1 MEVILLLH
9 PPLNSISRSQTKKR
23 LAAFTLVEL
32 LVVIAIIGILI
43 SMLLPAIQQV
53 RAAARRVSC
62 ANNLRQLALAVH
74 NHESAFGHY
83 PASFQAPL
91 NSLVRGSWSIHA
103 QLLPNVEQANARNR
117 VNLEVDW
124 HDQVD
129 SGVPGFGV
137 PVFSCP
143 SDFNAGARRR
153 DGQPYVHSTSYG
165 FNMGSW
171 RIFDPRTGEIGDGAF
186 RVNRGTKHATFEDGL
201 SNTMCA
207 SDVKSYTSYIRN
219 VPGFDGAYPGSIDHF
234 QGTTGELKLGPRSD
248 QNTGH
253 TVWTDGRVHHT
264 GFTTV
269 FAPNTFV
276 PFDHDGQTY
285 DIDFNSQQEGRDLN
299 NPTYAAVT
307 ARSHH
312 EAGVNVSRMDGSVGF
327 VSDTIAIE
335 IWRGLGTADGGEV
348 VNQ

>member
-1 MEVILLLH
+1 MRR
-9 PPLNSISRSQTKKR
+9 SRIQNR
-23 LAAFTLVEL
+23 LQAFTLVEL
-32 LVVIAIIGILI
+32 LVVIGIIGILVA
-43 SMLLPAIQQV
+43 MLMPAIQQV
-53 RAAARRVSC
+53 RSAARRVSC
-62 ANNLRQLALAVH
+62 ANNLRQLALAAH
-74 NHESAFGHY
+74 NYESASGRY
-83 PASFQAPL
+83 PASFQASL
-91 NSLVRGSWSIHA
+91 NKITRGSWSIHA
-103 QLLPNVEQANARNR
+103 QLLPHVEQSNAQ
-117 VNLEVDW
+117 VKVDFQVDW

-129 SGVPGFGV
+129 TGVPGFGV
-137 PVFSCP
+137 PVYSCP
-143 SDFNAGARRR
+143 SDFNSGARQR
-153 DGQPYVHSTSYG
+153 DGRPYVHSTSYG

-171 RIFDPRTGEIGDGAF
+171 FIFDPQTGESGNGAF

-219 VPGFDGAYPGSIDHF
+219 IPNFDGQYPGSIDHF
-234 QGTTGELKLGPRSD
+234 LGMAGDLKLGPRPE

-269 FAPNTFV
+269 FSPNTIV
-276 PFDHDGQTY
+276 PYEHDGQTY
-285 DIDFNSQQEGRDLN
+285 DIDFNSQQEGRDLT

-312 EAGVNVSRMDGSVGF
+312 EAGVNVCRMDGSVGF
-327 VSDTIAIE
+327 VSDSIDIT

-348 VNQ
+348 VSQ